1 MGSKSGSEIRRLWH
15 MARRGE
21 NIRKRTDGRWEGRY
35 ITSYSDT
42 GKACYSSVYGKTYAE
57 AKEKLKQ
64 YKNLCDHK
72 IESRMSMQKL
82 FREWL
87 NMKRDTIKQSSY
99 VKYRNLIENHYIP
112 YFGHMKTMYLTGEHV
127 QDFILEKNHLAE
139 KTVHD
144 LVSLLVQIIKYGQSR
159 QYIRYFGFQTI
170 SYPKIPNQELHVL
183 KSSEVTKLVHFM
195 QSSFEIQKIGVLLS
209 LFMGIRLGE
218 LCALQWQDVNLLD
231 ETIHIKKT
239 MQRLKD
245 FDSKTSAKTKIV
257 IDTPKSQKSIR
268 SIPIPSFLL
277 EVLQKYKASN
287 KAYLL
292 TGTVRYIEP
301 SVYERM
307 FSTYL
312 EEAGIENTN
321 FHALRHTFATRAIE
335 QGFDIKSL
343 SEILGHSSV
352 KFTMERYVHPSEAH
366 KKRNLEKLAIFY

>member
-1 MGSKSGSEIRRLWH
+1 
-15 MARRGE
+15 
-21 NIRKRTDGRWEGRY
+21 
-35 ITSYSDT
+35 
-42 GKACYSSVYGKTYAE
+42 
-57 AKEKLKQ
+57 
-64 YKNLCDHK
+64 
-72 IESRMSMQKL
+72 
-82 FREWL
+82 
-87 NMKRDTIKQSSY
+87 
-99 VKYRNLIENHYIP
+99 
-112 YFGHMKTMYLTGEHV
+112 MKTIYLTGEHV

-159 QYIRYFGFQTI
+159 KYIRYFDFQTV

-277 EVLQKYKASN
+277 EVLQKHKASD

-307 FSTYL
+307 FSMYL